1 MKLIVGLIVG
11 FLVGYQLGRM
21 AAGTEASPDLPA
33 QGRKLAGGAAR
44 FGQTAVQRARTTI
57 QSRLMGDGEHWE

>member
-1 MKLIVGLIVG
+1 MKLIIGLIVGLLI
-11 FLVGYQLGRM
+11 GYQLGRM
-21 AAGTEASPDLPA
+21 AAGTEASPDLAA

-44 FGQTAVQRARTTI
+44 FGQTAVQRARTKI

>member
-1 MKLIVGLIVG
+1 MKLIIGLIVG

-21 AAGTEASPDLPA
+21 AAGTEASSDLA
-33 QGRKLAGGAAR
+33 TQGRKLAGGAAR

-57 QSRLMGDGEHWE
+57 QSRLMGDGERWD